1 MKRRQIFIELTSLL
15 DVILIMLFI
24 LLTQARTK
32 TAEALDTAAAAE
44 SSTEQVRAELVEAY
58 EEQETLRAEIDAQAA
73 RADAQAE
80 RANALE
86 RQLWTENIVLDS
98 SLLLTVSVDRSGN
111 IRLETEGNGLA
122 ALAYDWADDAYA
134 RNKLRGLLLEQLR
147 DTDREAVFLVFQ
159 YDRARI
165 YHAEYEMIETI
176 IQEVKQE
183 ARTRDIPLSVLEMD
197 LYEV

>member
-1 MKRRQIFIELTSLL
+1 MKRREIFIELTSLL

-24 LLTQARTK
+24 LLMQAK
-32 TAEALDTAAAAE
+32 TTTAQALDTAAAAE
-44 SSTEQVRAELVEAY
+44 SNTEQIRAELAEAF
-58 EEQETLRAEIDAQAA
+58 EEQDALQARIDAEAA

-80 RANALE
+80 RADALQRE
-86 RQLWTENIVLDS
+86 LWTENLVLDNA
-98 SLLLTVSVDRSGN
+98 LLLTVSVDRSGA
-111 IRLETEGNGLA
+111 IRLETEGEGLA
-122 ALAYDWADDAYA
+122 LLSYDWMDDTYA
-134 RNKLRGLLLEQLR
+134 RNKLRGLFLEQLR
-147 DTDREAVFLVFQ
+147 DTDRRAVFLVFQ

-197 LYEV
+197 LFEA